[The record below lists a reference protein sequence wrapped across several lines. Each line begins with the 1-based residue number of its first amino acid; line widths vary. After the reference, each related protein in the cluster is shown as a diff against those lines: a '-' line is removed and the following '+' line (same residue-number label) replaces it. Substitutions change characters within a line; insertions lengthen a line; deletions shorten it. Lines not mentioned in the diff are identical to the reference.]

1 MEHIEK
7 CHTIKVWFERDEW
20 RLWAVTWHDKE
31 GNQLGESEW
40 YAKKCEAVDTAIAY
54 LDSDRCDMVCVN
66 LRDGKLQFV
75 ETKSSRISIEYK
87 K

>member
-40 YAKKCEAVDTAIAY
+40 YVTKCEAVDTAIAY